1 MDSNADQGPQVF
13 ADFPAAQQTAEP
25 QQVLHQFSGLGLQD
39 LLVVEICAGS
49 ARLTKT
55 VRAKGMRGL
64 AIDKT
69 KSRGCGTEIMVLD
82 LTLEHDLRILLQ
94 LLRSESKRIALVFI
108 SPPCGT
114 ASKARERPIKTSLL
128 FGQKQPESLRTSGK
142 PDQKDMLSGLDKVK
156 TELANQLYEAV
167 TTIVLECDKLG
178 LWVLVEN
185 PRNSLYWD
193 TSFAIRYIQAIET
206 FLDRLS

>member
-1 MDSNADQGPQVF
+1 MDSNADQGPQVVANF
-13 ADFPAAQQTAEP
+13 SAAPHTAQP
-25 QQVLHQFSGLGLQD
+25 QRAIHQFSDLGLHD

-55 VRAKGMRGL
+55 VRAKGIRGL

-94 LLRSESKRIALVFI
+94 LLKSESKRIALVFI
-108 SPPCGT
+108 SLPCGT
-114 ASKARERPIKTSLL
+114 ASKARERPIKSSLL
-128 FGQKQPESLRTSGK
+128 FGQKQPQPLRTAGK

-156 TELANQLYEAV
+156 TELANQLYGAV
-167 TTIVLECDKLG
+167 AVIVLECERLG
-178 LWVLVEN
+178 LWVMVEN
-185 PRNSLYWD
+185 HRTVYNEIPALHKGTYRRSRP
-193 TSFAIRYIQAIET
+193 FG
-206 FLDRLS
+206 

>member
-1 MDSNADQGPQVF
+1 
-13 ADFPAAQQTAEP
+13 
-25 QQVLHQFSGLGLQD
+25 
-39 LLVVEICAGS
+39 
-49 ARLTKT
+49 
-55 VRAKGMRGL
+55 
-64 AIDKT
+64 
-69 KSRGCGTEIMVLD
+69 MVLD

-128 FGQKQPESLRTSGK
+128 FGQKQPEPLRTSGK
-142 PDQKDMLSGLDKVK
+142 PDQKDILSGLDKVK

-185 PRNSLYWD
+185 PSEQLVLGHKLCKKVHTSNRN
-193 TSFAIRYIQAIET
+193 